1 MQYSVKFMSIR
12 VLFLGEIVGRPGTT
26 VIKKLLKKFVK
37 DNDIDL
43 VVANGEGVTN
53 GFGIG
58 KNHSIMIHKAGVD
71 VITGGEKIYYKIDM
85 VDFIDKNNFVI
96 RPVNYPPNNPG
107 KGIKFTTIKDKKIA
121 IINILGNSDFP
132 RTHLSNAF
140 IVIDK
145 LVEKLKT
152 DQDII
157 LVQFHA
163 STTAE
168 KNTMGY
174 LLNGKAAAV
183 IGTHCK
189 AITSDY
195 RILDKGTAYIT
206 DNGMVGSTQSVGGFE
221 SQTEIKKF
229 TNAIP
234 LRSQESWKALQMQGV
249 VVDIDETTNLANNID
264 IVKLDLEIEADEI
277 KNGRNS

>member
-1 MQYSVKFMSIR
+1 MSIR

-26 VIKKLLKKFVK
+26 VIKKLLKKEVQSR
-37 DNDIDL
+37 NIDL
-43 VVANGEGVTN
+43 VIANGEGVTN

-85 VDFIDKNNFVI
+85 VDFLDKNNFII
-96 RPVNYPPNNPG
+96 RPINYPVNNPG
-107 KGIKFTTIKDKKIA
+107 KGIKYITINEKKIA
-121 IINILGNSDFP
+121 IINVLGNSDFP

-140 IVIDK
+140 LVVNSLVDK
-145 LVEKLKT
+145 LKK
-152 DQDII
+152 DQDIV

-174 LLNGKAAAV
+174 LLNGRATAV

-189 AITSDY
+189 AITSDC
-195 RILDKGTAYIT
+195 RVLDKGTAYIT
-206 DNGMVGSTQSVGGFE
+206 DNGMVGSTNSVGGFE
-221 SQTEIKKF
+221 SSVEIKKF
-229 TNAIP
+229 LNAIP
-234 LRSQESWKALQMQGV
+234 TRSKESWDRLQMQGV
-249 VVDIDETTNLANNID
+249 IVDIDEESNMASD
-264 IVKLDLEIEADEI
+264 IETIILDLELEEE
-277 KNGRNS
+277 K

>member
-1 MQYSVKFMSIR
+1 MSIR

-26 VIKKLLKKFVK
+26 VIKKLLKDIKK
-37 DNDIDL
+37 ANNIDL
-43 VVANGEGVTN
+43 VIANGEGVTN

-71 VITGGEKIYYKIDM
+71 VITGGEKIYYKVDM
-85 VDFIDKNNFVI
+85 VDFLDKNNFII
-96 RPVNYPPNNPG
+96 RPANYPISNPG
-107 KGIKFTTIKDKKIA
+107 KGIKYLTLKDKKIA
-121 IINILGNSDFP
+121 IINLLGNSNFP

-140 IVIDK
+140 LIAK
-145 LVEKLKT
+145 SLVEKISP

-174 LLNGKAAAV
+174 LLNGKVAAV

-189 AITSDY
+189 AITSDS

-206 DNGMVGSTQSVGGFE
+206 DNGMVGSTLSVGGLDSE
-221 SQTEIKKF
+221 TEIKKF
-229 TNAIP
+229 THAIP
-234 LRSQESWKALQMQGV
+234 LRSAESWNRLQMQGV
-249 VVDIDETTNLANNID
+249 IVDIDEETNKATNIETLILD
-264 IVKLDLEIEADEI
+264 YEVEEKEVK
-277 KNGRNS
+277 

>member
-1 MQYSVKFMSIR
+1 MQYNVGFMSIR

-26 VIKKLLKKFVK
+26 VIKKLLKKEIESR
-37 DNDIDL
+37 NIDL
-43 VVANGEGVTN
+43 VIANGEGVTN

-85 VDFIDKNNFVI
+85 VDFLDKNSFII
-96 RPVNYPPNNPG
+96 RPVNYPANNPG
-107 KGIKFTTIKDKKIA
+107 KGIKYLTINEKKIA

-140 IVIDK
+140 LVANS
-145 LVEKLKT
+145 LVEKLKS

-174 LLNGKAAAV
+174 MLNGKATAV

-189 AITSDY
+189 AITSDA

-206 DNGMVGSTQSVGGFE
+206 DNGMVGSTLSVGGFD
-221 SQTEIKKF
+221 SSVEIKKF
-229 TNAIP
+229 LNAIP
-234 LRSQESWKALQMQGV
+234 TRSKESWERLQMQGV
-249 VVDIDETTNLANNID
+249 IVDIDEDSNMANNIET
-264 IVKLDLEIEADEI
+264 ILLDLKLEEE
-277 KNGRNS
+277 K

>member
-1 MQYSVKFMSIR
+1 MSIR

-26 VIKKLLKKFVK
+26 VIKKLLKSVVK
-37 DNDIDL
+37 TNNIDL

-85 VDFIDKNNFVI
+85 VDFLDKNNFVL
-96 RPVNYPPNNPG
+96 RAANYPLSNPG
-107 KGIKFTTIKDKKIA
+107 NGIKYLTLKDKKIA
-121 IINILGNSDFP
+121 IINLLGNSDFP

-140 IVIDK
+140 LIANSLVDK
-145 LVEKLKT
+145 LSK

-157 LVQFHA
+157 MVQFHA

-174 LLNGKAAAV
+174 MLNGKASAV

-189 AITSDY
+189 AITSDH

-206 DNGMVGSTQSVGGFE
+206 DNGMVGSTLSVGGFD
-221 SQTEIKKF
+221 SKTEIKKF
-229 TNAIP
+229 TNAVP
-234 LRSQESWKALQMQGV
+234 LRSSESWGRLQMQGV
-249 VVDIDETTNLANNID
+249 IVDIDEESNKATD
-264 IVKLDLEIEADEI
+264 IESLILDLVLEEEI
-277 KNGRNS
+277 K

>member
-1 MQYSVKFMSIR
+1 MIENQLQYSVKCMSIK

-26 VIKKLLKKFVK
+26 VIKKLLKEVIKA
-37 DNDIDL
+37 NNIDL
-43 VVANGEGVTN
+43 VIANGEGVTN

-85 VDFIDKNNFVI
+85 VDFLDKNNFVL
-96 RPVNYPPNNPG
+96 RAANYPLSNPG
-107 KGIKFTTIKDKKIA
+107 KGIKYLTLKDKKIA
-121 IINILGNSDFP
+121 IVNLLGNSDFP

-140 IVIDK
+140 LIANSIVDK
-145 LVEKLKT
+145 LKG

-157 LVQFHA
+157 LLQFHA

-174 LLNGKAAAV
+174 LLNGRATAV

-189 AITSDY
+189 AITSDA

-206 DNGMVGSTQSVGGFE
+206 DNGMVGSTWSVGGLDSE
-221 SQTEIKKF
+221 TEIKKF

-234 LRSQESWKALQMQGV
+234 LRSSESWKRLQMQGV
-249 VVDIDETTNLANNID
+249 LVDIDEETNKATNIET
-264 IVKLDLEIEADEI
+264 IILDYKQEEE
-277 KNGRNS
+277 K